1 MKKKLLIVLLC
12 TVMMNVA
19 TGCGDKSTNAKTE
32 TSSSGTKDTSYGGND
47 SASDTSYTV
56 DTTDSSSDVKTYK
69 DTTPREPSQQLDCSS
84 MGQILLDGVV
94 YQVGDLVD
102 VFEANGW
109 SFDIDYTSKNSGW
122 STADMSKGNW
132 KYNVRLY
139 PINDTY
145 YVSEIDVMNIDG
157 NSSDLDFNYMNYCFA
172 SKLTEELDDQ
182 FYVKSD
188 GLSIIADNDFV
199 VDENGIEYESFDDL
213 YYVDIDT
220 DSEGTIVGVIVSLR
234 TSYYSLANIDETWGE
249 VGSDSFK
256 DSYLSN
262 AQSLLQMK
270 EHIGLRNISFE
281 DYNKLDA
288 SDDFNYSGI
297 YLLSKSSWI
306 MFQEDNVND
315 IPSYG
320 VWKNTHDGAFY
331 TFRDEE
337 QLEELKTYTFNNY
350 TTYTDYFID
359 TTVDMAGEAFDAQYV
374 VYKSS
379 KGNICIKCGI
389 KLNDNAYLWITKA
402 AEDDDN
408 VSDSDDSETVFEK
421 IMINKVL
428 TYIVAVDK

>member
-1 MKKKLLIVLLC
+1 
-12 TVMMNVA
+12 
-19 TGCGDKSTNAKTE
+19 
-32 TSSSGTKDTSYGGND
+32 
-47 SASDTSYTV
+47 
-56 DTTDSSSDVKTYK
+56 
-69 DTTPREPSQQLDCSS
+69 
-84 MGQILLDGVV
+84 
-94 YQVGDLVD
+94 
-102 VFEANGW
+102 
-109 SFDIDYTSKNSGW
+109 
-122 STADMSKGNW
+122 
-132 KYNVRLY
+132 
-139 PINDTY
+139 
-145 YVSEIDVMNIDG
+145 
-157 NSSDLDFNYMNYCFA
+157 
-172 SKLTEELDDQ
+172 
-182 FYVKSD
+182 
-188 GLSIIADNDFV
+188 
-199 VDENGIEYESFDDL
+199 
-213 YYVDIDT
+213 VDIDT

-359 TTVDMAGEAFDAQYV
+359 TTVDMAGETFDAQYV

-379 KGNICIKCGI
+379 KGNICIKFLI
-389 KLNDNAYLWITKA
+389 QMIQKLYLKRLW
-402 AEDDDN
+402 
-408 VSDSDDSETVFEK
+408 
-421 IMINKVL
+421 
-428 TYIVAVDK
+428 